1 MYDIL
6 DLIIHYIFL
15 QSHSGADRL
24 VTVMKEI
31 TDEYGEKTTRAKQM
45 GMILSI

>member
-15 QSHSGADRL
+15 QSHLGAQL
-24 VTVMKEI
+24 SATLMKEI
-31 TDEYGEKTTRAKQM
+31 TDEHGKKNN
-45 GMILSI
+45 SC